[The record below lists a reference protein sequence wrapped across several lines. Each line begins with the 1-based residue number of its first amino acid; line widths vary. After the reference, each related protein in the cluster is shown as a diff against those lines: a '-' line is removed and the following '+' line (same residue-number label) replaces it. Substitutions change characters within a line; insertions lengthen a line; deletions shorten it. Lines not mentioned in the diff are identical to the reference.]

1 MTQSPGH
8 HNEASLDHSSIE
20 EEEMNES
27 EVERQIEEFRR
38 KLEVM
43 SRESTDVK
51 KKMKPNISS
60 VWLSELRLRLNSIS
74 TNENS
79 IERSHKSSKNNTE
92 RTMATI

>member
-1 MTQSPGH
+1 
-8 HNEASLDHSSIE
+8 
-20 EEEMNES
+20 MNES

-51 KKMKPNISS
+51 KKMKPNISN

-79 IERSHKSSKNNTE
+79 MERSNKSSKNGTE
-92 RTMATI
+92 RAMATI

>member
-1 MTQSPGH
+1 
-8 HNEASLDHSSIE
+8 
-20 EEEMNES
+20 MNDA
-27 EVERQIEEFRR
+27 EVERQIEEFRK

-60 VWLSELRLRLNSIS
+60 VWLSELRQRLNSIS

-79 IERSHKSSKNNTE
+79 IERSNKGSNSKITTTD
-92 RTMATI
+92 RAMATI